1 MKSIIVQLICVSL
14 LVAIGPSC
22 SKSTSP
28 AEKML
33 YTCSMHP
40 QVIQD
45 QPGDCPICGM
55 KLVPVRKD
63 TASAGKDG
71 RESGRKVKY
80 YKSTMLLGEISQTP
94 RKDSMGMDMVPVYE
108 GEEETQAISVDP
120 ATVQKMGVRTA
131 VATKGPLRRDI
142 RTVGTIA
149 LSLPW
154 YVWPFSCISG
164 ARWSR
169 LPYCRSQF

>member
-1 MKSIIVQLICVSL
+1 RRDYRGNSGGSKMKSIIIQLICVSL
-14 LVAIGPSC
+14 LVTIGPSC

-28 AEKML
+28 AEKTL

-55 KLVPVRKD
+55 KHVPLRKD

-142 RTVGTIA
+142 RTV
-149 LSLPW
+149 
-154 YVWPFSCISG
+154 
-164 ARWSR
+164 
-169 LPYCRSQF
+169 